1 MMVGTCAM
9 RPAPT
14 TSPTAV
20 THRGHRFG
28 LHLFRHA
35 VAPGAPS
42 PWRVD
47 RVLDVAIE
55 VEAPRAAFPADP
67 GLAGAPEGGAQV
79 PDEEA
84 VDPDRPRS
92 QPGRYP
98 LGSGLVAGESVA
110 ASPYLGLLA
119 RSTASSSPL

>member
-35 VAPGAPS
+35 VAPGAPT

-67 GLAGAPEGGAQV
+67 GLARAPAGAAPV
-79 PDEEA
+79 LDEEA
-84 VDPDRPRS
+84 HDPVRPPP
-92 QPGRYP
+92 QPGRYRRRP
-98 LGSGLVAGESVA
+98 A
-110 ASPYLGLLA
+110 
-119 RSTASSSPL
+119 